1 MLVRHHPGMSDDEQR
16 DAFEETIRAMT
27 QNMGDSLKRLAG
39 DDFDFDDVVRA
50 AGIDPEDAKRW
61 AHEAAGWLN
70 NQPGRHWGEP
80 DGPKR
85 SAEDP
90 LRGADPHPL
99 DVPTDEH
106 GVALAAL
113 DSGRWTIE
121 PGTSM
126 LVSHGDGPAP
136 KNAIGLVREL
146 RVRDWIDADGTVTLA
161 GRRALARWLS

>member
-1 MLVRHHPGMSDDEQR
+1 MSDDEQR
-16 DAFEETIRAMT
+16 DSFEETLRAMA
-27 QNMGDSLKRLAG
+27 QNLGDSIKRLVG

-50 AGIDPEDAKRW
+50 TGLDPDEAKRW
-61 AHEAAGWLN
+61 AQEAGDWLN
-70 NQPGRHWGEP
+70 AQSGRLRGEP
-80 DGPKR
+80 ARPKGP
-85 SAEDP
+85 AEDP

-99 DVPTDEH
+99 DLPTSEQ
-106 GVALAAL
+106 GLALAAL

-136 KNAIGLVREL
+136 KNALGLVREL

-161 GRRALARWLS
+161 GRRALERWLA